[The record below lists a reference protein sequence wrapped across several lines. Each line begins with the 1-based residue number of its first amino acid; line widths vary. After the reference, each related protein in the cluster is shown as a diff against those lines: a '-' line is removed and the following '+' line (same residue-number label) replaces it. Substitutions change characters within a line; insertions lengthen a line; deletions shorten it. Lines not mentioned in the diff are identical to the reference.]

1 MIDPVLAVLAGM
13 LTIAAPC
20 VLPMLP
26 VVLGASVGQQ
36 DRTRPVFISLG
47 FALAFSAVGLL
58 FSGVSRMV
66 GLSQESLRDLAVFML
81 LLFGV
86 LMIWRAPFVWLAVR
100 MNGLLNRVH
109 AVGGRA
115 GGGRAGGGRAGGG
128 KAGGLVVGL
137 TLGALWTPC
146 AGPVLGAILTLVATA
161 PGIGHAGLLL
171 ACYSLGAALPMMAI
185 AYGGQYVT
193 TRVGQL
199 ARRAHSTRQAFGIL
213 IILTALAMYLQY
225 DAVVTVWLSGF
236 YPQTGTGL

>member
-86 LMIWRAPFVWLAVR
+86 LMIWRAPFDWLAVR

-109 AVGGRA
+109 AVGA
-115 GGGRAGGGRAGGG
+115 RAGGG

-199 ARRAHSTRQAFGIL
+199 ARRAHGTRQAFGIL
-213 IILTALAMYLQY
+213 IILTALAMYFQY